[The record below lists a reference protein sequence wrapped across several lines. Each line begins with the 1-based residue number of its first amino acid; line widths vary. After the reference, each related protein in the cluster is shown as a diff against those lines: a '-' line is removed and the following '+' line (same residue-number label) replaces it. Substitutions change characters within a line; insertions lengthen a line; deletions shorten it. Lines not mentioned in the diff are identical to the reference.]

1 MSDAPASNIFT
12 SGPLLPLFLRTAAP
26 IILVMGVNG
35 AFAVVDAYFLGV
47 FVGARAVIAVTL
59 MFPLYMM
66 LVALSTLV
74 SSGFSALYAQALGA
88 GDGPRG
94 QALLGSA
101 LQLAMLVSLVLMAL
115 FVAFGTPLAIRIAA
129 GDIGLAQTGHL
140 YLEILVFGSPLG
152 FLVGIGVDALRA
164 QGWMSAMAGIMLMAA
179 LLNIAFDALF
189 VVWIGLGVPG
199 SAFGTLLSQLCAGL
213 VVLAVRRG
221 QPPVALW
228 PLKPM
233 HWGRLLAWGAPSSL
247 GYIGLSLSAAVTLVA
262 IQLWGGAQFNAI
274 AGAFGIISRL
284 MTFAFLPLLGL
295 SMAFQ
300 TITANVYGAGQD
312 ERVQAALRVAVVLGL
327 VYGAVVQAIYLLG
340 ASWLGAVFVDEPQ
353 IVAQVARILPI
364 TTATMFLFGP
374 LMMVATH
381 FQAIG
386 DAPRAGLL
394 GLSRTYLFGLPL
406 TLLLP
411 LVWGEVGIWLAGP
424 VAECLVLG
432 LTVWVLWR
440 RRG

>member
-1 MSDAPASNIFT
+1 MTHAPASNIFT

-115 FVAFGTPLAIRIAA
+115 FVAFGMPLAIWIAA

-164 QGWMSAMAGIMLMAA
+164 QGRMSAMAGIMLMAA
-179 LLNIAFDALF
+179 LLNIAFNALF

-221 QPPVALW
+221 QPRVALW
-228 PLKPM
+228 PMRPA
-233 HWGRLLAWGAPSSL
+233 HWGRLLALGAPSSL
-247 GYIGLSLSAAVTLVA
+247 GYIGLSLSAALTLVA

-300 TITANVYGAGQD
+300 TITANVYGAGQE

-327 VYGAVVQAIYLLG
+327 AYGAVVQAVYLLG
-340 ASWLGAVFVDEPQ
+340 APWLGAVFVDEPQ

-411 LVWGEVGIWLAGP
+411 VVWGEVGIWLAGP

>member
-1 MSDAPASNIFT
+1 MTHAPASNIFT

-115 FVAFGTPLAIRIAA
+115 FVAFGMPLAIWIAA

-164 QGWMSAMAGIMLMAA
+164 QGRMSAMAGIMLMAA
-179 LLNIAFDALF
+179 LLNIAFNALF

-221 QPPVALW
+221 QPRVALW
-228 PLKPM
+228 PMRPA
-233 HWGRLLAWGAPSSL
+233 HWGRLLALGAPSSL
-247 GYIGLSLSAAVTLVA
+247 GYIGLSLSAALTLVA

-300 TITANVYGAGQD
+300 TITANVYGAGQE

-327 VYGAVVQAIYLLG
+327 VYGAVVQAVYLLG
-340 ASWLGAVFVDEPQ
+340 APWLGAVFVDEPQ

-411 LVWGEVGIWLAGP
+411 VVWGEVGIWLAGP